1 MGRKYTQ
8 EEAEA
13 IMRAAG
19 FEPEGEYVNN
29 NTPWVGK
36 WIDCGHEGSP
46 KLATATSKNH
56 GCFTCSRSLGAQAS
70 GAKRGEA
77 TRRRLLEGSDAESI
91 IGFDYYLHHSKAAAD
106 RGYRV
111 MRVLMLCPLCE
122 VVRSVPVSAW
132 ESGRRCSCISQSGYR
147 VTKPGTL
154 YLLARVKE
162 GVEERQYGISNDLK
176 RRMSEHKRHNWT
188 LVDKQSHKDGGVI
201 QRREARI
208 KRAMKLAGVY
218 PFQYSGEKFTGF
230 TEAWTERMLE
240 PFDSLPELNAWA
252 IATIA
257 SHKETDGKRE

>member
-1 MGRKYTQ
+1 MPRKYTQ

-19 FEPEGEYVNN
+19 FEPEGEYVNRHAAW
-29 NTPWVGK
+29 PGV
-36 WIDCGHEGSP
+36 CALGHRSAPRLGGIIAGQGPCKSCA
-46 KLATATSKNH
+46 ATTSNH
-56 GCFTCSRSLGAQAS
+56 KT
-70 GAKRGEA
+70 GEA
-77 TRRRLLEGSDAESI
+77 AREAVVKMMVSR
-91 IGFDYYLHHSKAAAD
+91 GFQFVRVDMVQVHEARSKSKAYLVFWCSPCSHEFRYKVHD
-106 RGYRV
+106 LRRFPNLG
-111 MRVLMLCPLCE
+111 CP
-122 VVRSVPVSAW
+122 
-132 ESGRRCSCISQSGYR
+132 RCSVHGYQLSR
-147 VTKPGTL
+147 PGTL
-154 YLLARVKE
+154 YLLARVKD

-188 LVDKQSHKDGGVI
+188 LIDKQSHKDGGVI

-257 SHKETDGKRE
+257 SHKETDGERK